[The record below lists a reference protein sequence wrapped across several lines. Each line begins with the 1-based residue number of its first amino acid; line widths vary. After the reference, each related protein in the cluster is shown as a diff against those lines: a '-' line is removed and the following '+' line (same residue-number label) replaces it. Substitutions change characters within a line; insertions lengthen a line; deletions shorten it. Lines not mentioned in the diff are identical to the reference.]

1 VNLNSN
7 YHNETML
14 QLRLHHQETIFGLR
28 YLKCANVELQ
38 FYVCDAMSWVVC
50 NIVVSVGIL

>member
-1 VNLNSN
+1 
-7 YHNETML
+7 ML